1 MQEKYNVLISGKRS
15 SEDVHQVGQKLGVLF
30 KCSAEQAMG
39 LLSLQSYAVKKNV
52 TPEMAE
58 KYKRAIEDTG
68 AVCVLER
75 IEPEASTLEFDIA
88 APTTPAAIPASP
100 PRSVPTPTSPESLS
114 RAEAVELFVGKN
126 HAYFARKWEI
136 ASKRKNRQSWNW
148 AAFLVGFGWMG
159 YRKMYLYSWIF
170 IGVIGVEALCEI
182 AFGFPSWLS
191 GAINGFMVCF
201 FGAQGNA
208 LYQRHVD
215 KQVDAILAS
224 HPPEQARTELTRQ
237 GGTNVGAGIGF
248 VVALVVLL
256 VLIAAVAGVQE

>member
-88 APTTPAAIPASP
+88 APTTPAAIPASL

-136 ASKRKNRQSWNW
+136 ASKRRNRQSWNW

-170 IGVIGVEALCEI
+170 IGVIGAEALCEI

-191 GAINGFMVCF
+191 
-201 FGAQGNA
+201 
-208 LYQRHVD
+208 D
-215 KQVDAILAS
+215 
-224 HPPEQARTELTRQ
+224 
-237 GGTNVGAGIGF
+237 
-248 VVALVVLL
+248 VLL
-256 VLIAAVAGVQE
+256 ACPEGLEPPTYCLEGNCSIRLSYGQMGWAQWRPAWRSLPPPCPGARPGSYLRR